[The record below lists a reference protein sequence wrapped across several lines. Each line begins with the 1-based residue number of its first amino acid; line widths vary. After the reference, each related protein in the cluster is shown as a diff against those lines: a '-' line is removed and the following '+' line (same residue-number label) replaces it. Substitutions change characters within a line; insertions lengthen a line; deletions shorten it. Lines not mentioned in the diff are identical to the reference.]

1 MPTNTEIGDRLKN
14 LRKKKKYTQFEVSKI
29 VGISVSA
36 VTNYES
42 GIRIPRDEIKIKL
55 AKLYDSTVEDIFF
68 K

>member
-1 MPTNTEIGDRLKN
+1 MPTNTEIGDRLKK

-55 AKLYDSTVEDIFF
+55 AKLYDSTVEEIFF